1 MYKEMRASFFL
12 SLLLLSLSLL
22 LQGGGCSRQTMHG
35 DVSQSQ
41 TVASASTNLFQSRLD
56 LIGSMRKLL
65 ARPKH
70 EKDEEKMTFAVL
82 DEEEED
88 AETSPEMSLLLF
100 CFIMAGFL
108 LVALPIVYWR
118 KRALS
123 K

>member
-1 MYKEMRASFFL
+1 
-12 SLLLLSLSLL
+12 
-22 LQGGGCSRQTMHG
+22 MHG

-56 LIGSMRKLL
+56 MIGSMRKLL

-70 EKDEEKMTFAVL
+70 EKDEKMTFAVL

-88 AETSPEMSLLLF
+88 AETSPEMSLIFF
-100 CFIMAGFL
+100 CSIMAGIL